1 MGNSSGSI
9 SSLLRNFRLRSSDP
23 SIFIALL
30 FAISLALSSFWID
43 PYLAYVGTSWI
54 IFGLL
59 GLSLDLVWGRGGLL
73 SLGQTSF
80 YGIGGYVGSIAAI
93 NFAPLTG
100 NSLIWALPF
109 GAISGAILATLV
121 GWFIFY
127 GRMGSLQS
135 TILTY
140 TFTLIVWTI
149 TLSFTTEI
157 GEAVVGGDNGMSN
170 IPGFVLGFDQ
180 NASSL
185 SPNMMFL
192 TVIVISAI
200 IYLIVAF
207 IVRSPFG
214 MVIDSI
220 RLDAVKAELLGL
232 DIRLFQTLMFML
244 AGAIAGIAGGLFGA
258 WANYLN
264 PSIFS
269 VQEALLVPIYVLVGG
284 LGTLIGPFVGALT
297 VGGLSFWLGGGVI
310 GGQTTLVMGACLI
323 VLVIF
328 LRKGIVGGIQT
339 VFARIF
345 DGSEVRD
352 QRSQQTSQV
361 RVNLDL
367 LEKLQASAKIQRDA
381 TLKTVDT
388 SKRFGGVL
396 AVDSVSQVF
405 EPGKVRCIIGPNGA
419 GKSSYLKTCTGAY
432 APDSGMVLYSGQDI
446 TKINPFER
454 VKLGLGIKMQTAQ
467 VFDELSVKQNLW
479 IAGYGNGLNKER
491 ADQVSDEMLDVLNM
505 REISTRLASTLS
517 HGEQQWLDIG
527 MVLCLAPS
535 VILLDE
541 PAAGMSKEEKRQLSE
556 LVRLMAKTATVV
568 VVDHDMDFVRTLDAE
583 VTVLHQGAVFAQ
595 AEIDELRKDERI
607 LDIYLG
613 RRESVTNF

>member
-1 MGNSSGSI
+1 MKI
-9 SSLLRNFRLRSSDP
+9 AKALAFRPTDTNPLSRDRSMV
-23 SIFIALL
+23 IALVL
-30 FAISLALSSFWID
+30 FLILVPASFWID

-73 SLGQTSF
+73 SLGHTSF

-100 NSLIWALPF
+100 NSIIWALPF
-109 GAISGAILATLV
+109 GAMAGMAVAALV
-121 GWFIFY
+121 GWLIFY
-127 GRMGSLQS
+127 GRMGPLQS

-140 TFTLIVWTI
+140 TFTLIIWTV
-149 TLSFTTEI
+149 TLSFKTRV

-170 IPGFVLGFDQ
+170 IPGLVLEFGQ
-180 NASSL
+180 GASSL

-192 TVIVISAI
+192 TVVVISAVVYLATI
-200 IYLIVAF
+200 IL
-207 IVRSPFG
+207 VRSPFG

-220 RLDAVKAELLGL
+220 RLDSVKAELLGF
-232 DIRLFQTLMFML
+232 DIRLFQILLFMSS
-244 AGAIAGIAGGLFGA
+244 GAIAGIAGAMFGA

-284 LGTLIGPFVGALT
+284 LGTLVGPFIGALT

-323 VLVIF
+323 VLVLF
-328 LRKGIVGGIQT
+328 LRKGIVGGLQVLYSKLFHRSVSEQRALQT
-339 VFARIF
+339 
-345 DGSEVRD
+345 
-352 QRSQQTSQV
+352 TSVQV
-361 RVNLDL
+361 NFDL
-367 LEKLQASAKIQRDA
+367 LDKMQGHAVRNQGIV
-381 TLKTVDT
+381 LKTTDT
-388 SKRFGGVL
+388 SKSFGGVV
-396 AVDSVSQVF
+396 AVDHISQIF
-405 EPGKVRCIIGPNGA
+405 QSGKVRCIIGPNGA

-432 APDSGMVLYSGQDI
+432 KPDSGNVYLGGDDI
-446 TKINPFER
+446 TRINPFQR

-467 VFDELSVKQNLW
+467 VFDELTVRQNLW
-479 IAGYGNGLNKER
+479 VAAYGKTRNK
-491 ADQVSDEMLDVLNM
+491 DQANEISDSMLEVLNM
-505 REISTRLASTLS
+505 QEISERPASTLS

-527 MVLCLAPS
+527 MVLSLSPA

-541 PAAGMSKEEKRQLSE
+541 PAAGMTKEEKRQLSK
-556 LVRLMAKTATVV
+556 LVRIIARKATVV

-595 AEIDELRKDERI
+595 AEIEELRKDERI
-607 LDIYLG
+607 FDIYLG
-613 RRESVTNF
+613 RRQYVRDF

>member
-1 MGNSSGSI
+1 MDSLTRPV
-9 SSLLRNFRLRSSDP
+9 SSLLRDLKLRTSNSS
-23 SIFIALL
+23 IYFALL
-30 FAISLALSSFWID
+30 LATSLALSSFWID

-73 SLGQTSF
+73 SLGQTAF

-93 NFAPLTG
+93 NFSSLSG
-100 NSLIWALPF
+100 NPLIWALPF
-109 GAISGAILATLV
+109 GAISGAVLAALV

-140 TFTLIVWTI
+140 TLTLIVWTV
-149 TLSFTTEI
+149 TLSFTAEI

-170 IPGFVLGFDQ
+170 IPGFALGFGK
-180 NASSL
+180 NASLL

-192 TVIVISAI
+192 TVIVFSAM
-200 IYLIVAF
+200 IYLIVAL

-214 MVIDSI
+214 IAVDSI
-220 RLDAVKAELLGL
+220 RLDPVKAELLGL
-232 DIRLFQTLMFML
+232 DVRLFQTITFML
-244 AGAIAGIAGGLFGA
+244 AGAIAGIAGSLYGA

-310 GGQTTLVMGACLI
+310 GGQTTLVMGGCLI
-323 VLVIF
+323 VLVLF
-328 LRKGIVGGIQT
+328 LRRGIVGGIQMLL
-339 VFARIF
+339 ARIF
-345 DGSEVRD
+345 GNSVA
-352 QRSQQTSQV
+352 QSHHPQQASQI

-367 LEKLQASAKIQRDA
+367 LEKQQASAKMRTCAI
-381 TLKTVDT
+381 LKTVNM
-388 SKRFGGVL
+388 SKRFGGVQ
-396 AVDSVSQVF
+396 AVDSVSQIF

-419 GKSSYLKTCTGAY
+419 GKSSFLKACTGAY
-432 APDSGMVLYSGQDI
+432 VPDSGIVSYSDQDI
-446 TKINPFER
+446 TKMNPFER

-479 IAGYGNGLNKER
+479 IASYGKELNKQR
-491 ADQVSDEMLDVLNM
+491 ADQLSDKFLDILNM
-505 REISTRLASTLS
+505 RDISDRQASALS

-541 PAAGMSKEEKRQLSE
+541 PAAGMSMEEKRQLSE
-556 LVRLMAKTATVV
+556 LVRLMAKKGNYN
-568 VVDHDMDFVRTLDAE
+568 E
-583 VTVLHQGAVFAQ
+583 
-595 AEIDELRKDERI
+595 
-607 LDIYLG
+607 
-613 RRESVTNF
+613 

>member
-1 MGNSSGSI
+1 MACQIFQDS
-9 SSLLRNFRLRSSDP
+9 FSD
-23 SIFIALL
+23 SE
-30 FAISLALSSFWID
+30 
-43 PYLAYVGTSWI
+43 
-54 IFGLL
+54 
-59 GLSLDLVWGRGGLL
+59 RK
-73 SLGQTSF
+73 
-80 YGIGGYVGSIAAI
+80 
-93 NFAPLTG
+93 
-100 NSLIWALPF
+100 
-109 GAISGAILATLV
+109 
-121 GWFIFY
+121 
-127 GRMGSLQS
+127 
-135 TILTY
+135 
-140 TFTLIVWTI
+140 
-149 TLSFTTEI
+149 
-157 GEAVVGGDNGMSN
+157 
-170 IPGFVLGFDQ
+170 
-180 NASSL
+180 ASSL

-192 TVIVISAI
+192 TVVIISAI
-200 IYLIVAF
+200 IYLIVAL

-328 LRKGIVGGIQT
+328 LRKGIVGGTQT
-339 VFARIF
+339 LFTKIF
-345 DGSEVRD
+345 DSSEAKD
-352 QRSQQTSQV
+352 HPSQQTSQV

-367 LEKLQASAKIQRDA
+367 LEKLQTSAISQRDA
-381 TLKTVDT
+381 TLETVNT

-396 AVDSVSQVF
+396 AVDSVSQIF
-405 EPGKVRCIIGPNGA
+405 KPGKVRCIIGPNGA
-419 GKSSYLKTCTGAY
+419 GKSSYLKACTGAY
-432 APDSGMVLYSGQDI
+432 EPDSGSVLYSSQDI

-467 VFDELSVKQNLW
+467 VFDELSVRQNLW

-505 REISTRLASTLS
+505 REISTQQASTLS

-583 VTVLHQGAVFAQ
+583 ITVLHQGAVFAQ

>member
-1 MGNSSGSI
+1 MGNSTGSI
-9 SSLLRNFRLRSSDP
+9 LFLLRNFRLRSSDP

-100 NSLIWALPF
+100 NSLIWTLPF
-109 GAISGAILATLV
+109 GALSGAILAALV

-157 GEAVVGGDNGMSN
+157 GKAVVGGDNGMSN
-170 IPGFVLGFDQ
+170 IPGFVLGFGQ
-180 NASSL
+180 QASSL

-200 IYLIVAF
+200 VYLIVAF

-339 VFARIF
+339 LYARIF
-345 DGSEVRD
+345 DGLEVKD
-352 QRSQQTSQV
+352 HLSQQTSQV

-367 LEKLQASAKIQRDA
+367 LEKLQTSPKIQRDA
-381 TLKTVDT
+381 TLKTVNT

-432 APDSGMVLYSGQDI
+432 APDSGMVMYSGQDI

-583 VTVLHQGAVFAQ
+583 ITVLHQGAVFAQ

>member
-1 MGNSSGSI
+1 MNIAKVLAFRPTDSNSS
-9 SSLLRNFRLRSSDP
+9 SSDR
-23 SIFIALL
+23 SIVIALTL
-30 FAISLALSSFWID
+30 VFVLVPVSFWID

-73 SLGQTSF
+73 SLGHTSF

-93 NFAPLTG
+93 NLAPLTG
-100 NSLIWALPF
+100 NTIIWALPF
-109 GAISGAILATLV
+109 GAAAGMAVATFV
-121 GWFIFY
+121 GWLIFY
-127 GRMGSLQS
+127 GRMGPLQS

-140 TFTLIVWTI
+140 TFTLIIWTV
-149 TLSFTTEI
+149 TLSFKTKV

-170 IPGFVLGFDQ
+170 IPSLVLEFGQ
-180 NASSL
+180 GASSL

-192 TVIVISAI
+192 TVVVISAMIYFATI
-200 IYLIVAF
+200 IL
-207 IVRSPFG
+207 VRSPFG

-220 RLDAVKAELLGL
+220 RLDSVKVELLGF
-232 DIRLFQTLMFML
+232 DIRLFQILLFIFS
-244 AGAIAGIAGGLFGA
+244 GAIAGIAGAMFGA

-284 LGTLIGPFVGALT
+284 LGSLVGPFIGALT

-323 VLVIF
+323 VLVLF
-328 LRKGIVGGIQT
+328 LRKGIVGGLQELYSKLFDRSVIGQHQVSQT
-339 VFARIF
+339 TSVQVNF
-345 DGSEVRD
+345 DLFDQLQSQKMRD
-352 QRSQQTSQV
+352 QNVMLR
-361 RVNLDL
+361 
-367 LEKLQASAKIQRDA
+367 
-381 TLKTVDT
+381 TVGT
-388 SKRFGGVL
+388 SKSFGGVV
-396 AVDSVSQVF
+396 AVDHISQIF
-405 EPGKVRCIIGPNGA
+405 ESGKVRCIIGPNGA

-432 APDSGMVLYSGQDI
+432 KPDSGQIYLGGEDI
-446 TKINPFER
+446 TKINPFQR

-467 VFDELSVKQNLW
+467 VFNELTVKQNLW
-479 IAGYGNGLNKER
+479 IAAYGRERNKDKANEI
-491 ADQVSDEMLDVLNM
+491 SDNMLDVLNM
-505 REISTRLASTLS
+505 QEISERPASTLS

-527 MVLCLAPS
+527 MVLSLSPA

-541 PAAGMSKEEKRQLSE
+541 PAAGMTKDEKRQLSK
-556 LVRLMAKTATVV
+556 LVRIIARKATVV

-595 AEIDELRKDERI
+595 AEIEELRKDERI
-607 LDIYLG
+607 FDIYLG
-613 RRESVTNF
+613 RREYVRDF

>member
-1 MGNSSGSI
+1 MRNSTGSV

-100 NSLIWALPF
+100 NSLIWTLPF
-109 GAISGAILATLV
+109 GALSGAILAALV

-157 GEAVVGGDNGMSN
+157 GKAVVGGDNGMSN
-170 IPGFVLGFDQ
+170 IPGFVLGFGQ
-180 NASSL
+180 QASSL

-200 IYLIVAF
+200 VYLIVAF

-339 VFARIF
+339 LFARIL
-345 DGSEVRD
+345 DGSEVKD
-352 QRSQQTSQV
+352 QLSQQTSQV

-367 LEKLQASAKIQRDA
+367 LEKLQTSTKIQRDA

-432 APDSGMVLYSGQDI
+432 SPDSGAVLYSGRDI

-479 IAGYGNGLNKER
+479 IAGYGNGLNRER

-505 REISTRLASTLS
+505 REISNQLASTLS

-583 VTVLHQGAVFAQ
+583 ITVLHQGAVFAQ

>member
-1 MGNSSGSI
+1 MKNSTGSI
-9 SSLLRNFRLRSSDP
+9 SSLIRSFRLRSSDP
-23 SIFIALL
+23 SIFIALI
-30 FAISLALSSFWID
+30 FALTLAISSFWID

-100 NSLIWALPF
+100 NSLVWALPF
-109 GAISGAILATLV
+109 GAISGAILAALV

-157 GEAVVGGDNGMSN
+157 GDAVVGGDNGMSN
-170 IPGFVLGFDQ
+170 IPGFVLGFGE

-192 TVIVISAI
+192 TVVVISAI

-214 MVIDSI
+214 LVIDSI

-323 VLVIF
+323 VLVLF

-339 VFARIF
+339 LFAKIF
-345 DGSEVRD
+345 DSSEAKD
-352 QRSQQTSQV
+352 HLSQQTSQV
-361 RVNLDL
+361 RVNL
-367 LEKLQASAKIQRDA
+367 
-381 TLKTVDT
+381 
-388 SKRFGGVL
+388 
-396 AVDSVSQVF
+396 
-405 EPGKVRCIIGPNGA
+405 P
-419 GKSSYLKTCTGAY
+419 
-432 APDSGMVLYSGQDI
+432 
-446 TKINPFER
+446 
-454 VKLGLGIKMQTAQ
+454 
-467 VFDELSVKQNLW
+467 
-479 IAGYGNGLNKER
+479 
-491 ADQVSDEMLDVLNM
+491 
-505 REISTRLASTLS
+505 
-517 HGEQQWLDIG
+517 
-527 MVLCLAPS
+527 
-535 VILLDE
+535 
-541 PAAGMSKEEKRQLSE
+541 
-556 LVRLMAKTATVV
+556 
-568 VVDHDMDFVRTLDAE
+568 
-583 VTVLHQGAVFAQ
+583 
-595 AEIDELRKDERI
+595 
-607 LDIYLG
+607 
-613 RRESVTNF
+613 